1 MWIATYKECELLLT
15 IYSKK
20 MWIATCNIWLSE
32 IGYYLEKSGLLLT
45 LNTKNRVYIVYTLIS

>member
-20 MWIATCNIWLSE
+20 MWVTTCNIWLSE
-32 IGYYLEKSGLLLT
+32 IGYYLEKIWT
-45 LNTKNRVYIVYTLIS
+45 TT